1 MDTFLRG
8 DALSRLL
15 VHSIRNAASYVTDPI
30 TDTVCTMIN
39 TPVAAVFGVNG
50 LMPLQHT
57 SSIVF
62 PYAYM
67 TAEQRAYISERLL
80 TGDATAG
87 VVSLASRSSCV
98 EVIFAHRTKAGTFI
112 SAGEILFCMCEGIIG
127 TRPADGDT
135 ERLQRLNVCNVLLQ
149 RIRCSVHVAHDVVV
163 GLQARLRV
171 LFPVGGAE
179 FLQKA
184 RVVAVGSDAASVGE
198 AQEPSCATD
207 TCPIG
212 GVQPADPDRHASTR
226 RKRPRDAVAPLG
238 VGV

>member
-1 MDTFLRG
+1 
-8 DALSRLL
+8 
-15 VHSIRNAASYVTDPI
+15 
-30 TDTVCTMIN
+30 
-39 TPVAAVFGVNG
+39 
-50 LMPLQHT
+50 MPLQHT

-67 TAEQRAYISERLL
+67 TSAQRAYISERLL
-80 TGDATAG
+80 AGDAAAG
-87 VVSLASRSSCV
+87 VVSLTSRSSCV

-112 SAGEILFCMCEGIIG
+112 GAGEILFCMCESIIG
-127 TRPADGDT
+127 TRSADGDT

-163 GLQARLRV
+163 GLQARLHV
-171 LFPVGGAE
+171 LFPVGGAV

-184 RVVAVGSDAASVGE
+184 PMAALESHAASVGE
-198 AQEPSCATD
+198 TQDPPCATD

-212 GVQPADPDRHASTR
+212 GVQSADPDRQASTR
-226 RKRPRDAVAPLG
+226 RKRPRNAVAPLG